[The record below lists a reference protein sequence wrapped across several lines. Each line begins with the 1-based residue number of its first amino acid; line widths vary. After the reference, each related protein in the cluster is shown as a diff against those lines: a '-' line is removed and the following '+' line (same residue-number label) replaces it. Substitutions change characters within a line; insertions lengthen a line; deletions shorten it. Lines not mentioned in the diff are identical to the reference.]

1 LVQVVQVY
9 TYMLNP
15 LGVNSDDHSPLDQP
29 DFAAVAAADAAAAA
43 AAAAAAGGPHPG
55 GAGQSPAA
63 KPYSKITGWEL
74 KLVMEWCNA
83 VGVPLLGSVL
93 TCIK

>member
-1 LVQVVQVY
+1 MVQVVQVY

-15 LGVNSDDHSPLDQP
+15 LGVNSDGHSPLDQP

-43 AAAAAAGGPHPG
+43 AAAAGGPNPG

-83 VGVPLLGSVL
+83 VGVHL
-93 TCIK
+93 C